1 MGYEHPHYS
10 GETIYSLRK
19 GISGERDRKSPNKVA
34 SEVKKRDPRNAE
46 RRKIIRK
53 QTFEKRGSLVDS
65 LMTAKNVIDD
75 HAKNKEFEEKALERR
90 QKIKEYSADLG
101 LQAIGNNRRMSFAE
115 EVQSAC
121 TVINRDWID
130 KEKMEKSKEKRQ
142 KIRQRISSKKRPSL
156 LDQIEVAKD
165 LIVPSD
171 KMYSQEMS

>member
-1 MGYEHPHYS
+1 MGYEHPRYS

-19 GISGERDRKSPNKVA
+19 GISGDRKSPNKVA
-34 SEVKKRDPRNAE
+34 SELKKRDPRNAE
-46 RRKIIRK
+46 RRKIIRR

-65 LMTAKNVIDD
+65 LMTAKDVIDD

-90 QKIKEYSADLG
+90 QKIKQNSADL
-101 LQAIGNNRRMSFAE
+101 GNNRRMSFAE

-121 TVINRDWID
+121 TVIKRDWID

-171 KMYSQEMS
+171 KM